1 MEITDA
7 LAYFADKRDTVLV
20 TTRPDGRPQL
30 SNIWSKVGDDGI
42 IRISATAD
50 RAKTQN
56 AVRNPQVSLY
66 ATADGFGSYVVIDGT
81 ASVTPEAADPHDATV
96 DALMAL
102 YKSFGVE
109 HPNWD
114 DYRTAMVGER
124 RVVISITPTHAY
136 GRMV

>member
-1 MEITDA
+1 MEISDA

-20 TTRPDGRPQL
+20 TTRRDGRPQL
-30 SNIWSKVGDDGI
+30 SNIWSKVGDDGV

-81 ASVTPEAADPHDATV
+81 ADVTPEAADPHDDTV
-96 DALMAL
+96 EALMAL
-102 YKSFGVE
+102 YRSFGAE

-114 DYRTAMVGER
+114 DYRAAMVSER

-136 GRMV
+136 GRTS

>member
-1 MEITDA
+1 MDIAAA

-20 TTRPDGRPQL
+20 TTRRDGRPQL

-66 ATADGFGSYVVIDGT
+66 ASADGFRSYVVIDGT
-81 ASVTPEAADPHDATV
+81 ASVTSEAAEPHDDTV
-96 DALMAL
+96 EALIGL
-102 YKSFGVE
+102 YRSFGVE

-114 DYRTAMVGER
+114 DYRAAMVAER
-124 RVVISITPTHAY
+124 RVVISLTPTNAY
-136 GRMV
+136 GRTV